1 MKIKLLAAILSL
13 SSSAVFSN
21 GVLFNVLYAGKAISV
36 PITLCLDG
44 ITPSSCE
51 THLATGSD
59 LYVRSKTSNPSKYP
73 TAGIRVDV
81 AGHSLAG
88 CTANG
93 NGNCIFAVNSC
104 RTVHIGLN

>member
-1 MKIKLLAAILSL
+1 MLTLG
-13 SSSAVFSN
+13 SSSAFCN
-21 GVLFNVLYAGKAISV
+21 GVLFNILYAGKPINV

-73 TAGIRVDV
+73 TAGIKVDV
-81 AGHSLAG
+81 TGHSLSG
-88 CTANG
+88 CTSSG
-93 NGNCIFAVNSC
+93 NGQCIFSVNSC
-104 RTVHIGLN
+104 RPVHIGLN